1 MATSSPWALLWSS
14 HFFKITS
21 MAQSPWY
28 NSYFFRAAFVLGQLL
43 FLEQLVM
50 EQSLLF
56 CSYFFFRRPSFSE
69 RNFYRAPTSWEKKEI
84 GSFNEANLLTDHE
97 DLGGL
102 SCSNK
107 RHMRKSYFF
116 EAVTSTWHQICQN
129 SCVLAY
135 PKSGTKEPGLLMGS
149 ENRDPKTI
157 S

>member
-1 MATSSPWALLWSS
+1 
-14 HFFKITS
+14 
-21 MAQSPWY
+21 
-28 NSYFFRAAFVLGQLL
+28 
-43 FLEQLVM
+43 M

-56 CSYFFFRRPSFSE
+56 CSYFFFSE
-69 RNFYRAPTSWEKKEI
+69 DLVFLSVISTVHLPLEKKKKI
-84 GSFNEANLLTDHE
+84 GSFREANLLKDHE

-102 SCSNK
+102 SCSDK
-107 RHMRKSYFF
+107 RHMQKSYFF
-116 EAVTSTWHQICQN
+116 EGVTSTWHQICQN